1 MVPSVKGMTSPNLRP
16 DSAILKAMIC
26 AGLVTAQFVAGKAAR
41 DALFL
46 SNLDVTTLPAMVF
59 VTAGFSILLVVLNA
73 KWLRNVSPVTF
84 VPLLFTGSAVLLLLE
99 WALVAAAPVVAGVV
113 VYLHVS
119 GAGPMLG
126 SSFWLVATERFDPRT
141 AKRRFG
147 QITAA
152 GTMGGLMGGLIAERV
167 AALSGVGTMLPVLA
181 ALNLACAWQ
190 IRQLAE
196 PLERLRRPIELSPE
210 LAAEPP
216 RSGLQVMKRA
226 PYLRSLAAL
235 VLLGTAAAALADYVF
250 KAQAVTTLGRGDGLL
265 GFFAMYYAGIS
276 LITFVLQSSTSRVA
290 LEKLGLGLTTG
301 APSVVLAVGSIGA
314 LIGPGL
320 PSIVTARGGESVFRG
335 SLFRAGYE
343 LFYTP
348 IPVSE
353 KRAAKSIIDVGFDRL
368 GDAAGAVLVT
378 LALIATPA
386 YQLPTMLGLAFL
398 LSGSALIVAM
408 RLNRGYIQTLERSLL
423 NRAVELDLS
432 DTEDLTTRSTMTR
445 TLSTLRALRRSP
457 ASVPQEP
464 TPSDAPTTV
473 AARKTRA
480 SESIAGMDTVLLQIA
495 ALRSRDRERI
505 LRVLR
510 SEEDLPAALVPHVIP
525 LLAWDPVA
533 NEAVRAL
540 RRVAAERV
548 GELIDTLIDQNQDFA
563 VRRRLARVFSVC
575 VSQRAANGLLL
586 GLEDVRFEVRFHCAR
601 SLAAI
606 LARNPRI
613 TIDRHFIFEIVRRE
627 TAVGRPVWE
636 SQRLLHQLDETQDN
650 VFVDEFVK
658 NRASRSLAHVFT
670 LLALVLPTEPLQI
683 AFRGLHT
690 SDPILR
696 GTALE
701 YLEGVLPATIRDSLW
716 PYLEDSR
723 PKSQQNRPREEI
735 LEDLL
740 RSNESI
746 MLNLRALQQRG
757 SKPPRSA

>member
-1 MVPSVKGMTSPNLRP
+1 MTSRNVQPEP
-16 DSAILKAMIC
+16 AILTAMVC

-59 VTAGFSILLVVLNA
+59 VTAAFSIILVVLNA
-73 KWLRNVSPVTF
+73 KWLQHVSPATF
-84 VPLLFTGSAVLLLLE
+84 APLMFAASAVLLLLE
-99 WALVAAAPVVAGVV
+99 WALVVTAPVLAGAV

-152 GTMGGLMGGLIAERV
+152 GTMGGLIGGLIAERV

-181 ALNLACAWQ
+181 ALNLASAWQ
-190 IRQLAE
+190 IRRLAE

-210 LAAEPP
+210 LAGAPS
-216 RSGLQVMKRA
+216 RSGFQVMKRA
-226 PYLRSLAAL
+226 PYLRDLAAL
-235 VLLGTAAAALADYVF
+235 VLLGTASAALADYVF
-250 KAQAVTTLGRGDGLL
+250 KAQAVITLGRGEELL

-301 APSVVLAVGSIGA
+301 APSVALAVGTVGA
-314 LIGPGL
+314 LIDPSL
-320 PSIVTARGGESVFRG
+320 PSIVAARGGESVFRG

-353 KRAAKSIIDVGFDRL
+353 KRAAKSIVDVGFDRL
-368 GDAAGAVLVT
+368 GDAVGAVLVT

-386 YQLPTMLGLAFL
+386 YQLPAMLGLALF
-398 LSGSALIVAM
+398 LSGVTLIVAM
-408 RLNRGYIQTLERSLL
+408 RLNRGYIQALELGLL

-432 DTEDLTTRSTMTR
+432 DAEDSTTRTTMMR
-445 TLSTLRALRRSP
+445 TLTTLRALRRPPAQVPPEVSP
-457 ASVPQEP
+457 PDDVTAQPM
-464 TPSDAPTTV
+464 TV
-473 AARKTRA
+473 RGAAAVTA
-480 SESIAGMDTVLLQIA
+480 DTDPVIHQVM
-495 ALRSRDRERI
+495 ALRSRDRERVVG
-505 LRVLR
+505 VLQ
-510 SEEDLPAALVPHVIP
+510 SGEGLTAALVPHVIP
-525 LLAWDPVA
+525 LLAWDAVA

-540 RRVAAERV
+540 RRVAEDRV
-548 GELIDTLIDQNQDFA
+548 GELVDALIDPNQDFA

-575 VSQRAANGLLL
+575 VSQRAADGLLL
-586 GLEDVRFEVRFHCAR
+586 GLEDMRFEVRFQCAR
-601 SLAAI
+601 SLAAV
-606 LARNPRI
+606 LEKNPRI
-613 TIDRHFIFEIVRRE
+613 RIDRHLIFEIVRRE

-636 SQRLLHQLDETQDN
+636 SQRLLHQLDETQDD
-650 VFVDEFVK
+650 VFVDEFVR

-701 YLEGVLPATIRDSLW
+701 YLEEVLPPTIRDSLW

-723 PKSQQNRPREEI
+723 QTSQKNRPRQEI
-735 LEDLL
+735 LDDLL

-746 MLNLRALQQRG
+746 ILNLKELRQRG
-757 SKPPRSA
+757 KKPSQST

>member
-1 MVPSVKGMTSPNLRP
+1 
-16 DSAILKAMIC
+16 
-26 AGLVTAQFVAGKAAR
+26 
-41 DALFL
+41 
-46 SNLDVTTLPAMVF
+46 
-59 VTAGFSILLVVLNA
+59 
-73 KWLRNVSPVTF
+73 
-84 VPLLFTGSAVLLLLE
+84 
-99 WALVAAAPVVAGVV
+99 
-113 VYLHVS
+113 
-119 GAGPMLG
+119 
-126 SSFWLVATERFDPRT
+126 
-141 AKRRFG
+141 
-147 QITAA
+147 
-152 GTMGGLMGGLIAERV
+152 
-167 AALSGVGTMLPVLA
+167 
-181 ALNLACAWQ
+181 
-190 IRQLAE
+190 
-196 PLERLRRPIELSPE
+196 
-210 LAAEPP
+210 
-216 RSGLQVMKRA
+216 
-226 PYLRSLAAL
+226 
-235 VLLGTAAAALADYVF
+235 
-250 KAQAVTTLGRGDGLL
+250 
-265 GFFAMYYAGIS
+265 
-276 LITFVLQSSTSRVA
+276 
-290 LEKLGLGLTTG
+290 
-301 APSVVLAVGSIGA
+301 
-314 LIGPGL
+314 
-320 PSIVTARGGESVFRG
+320 
-335 SLFRAGYE
+335 
-343 LFYTP
+343 
-348 IPVSE
+348 
-353 KRAAKSIIDVGFDRL
+353 
-368 GDAAGAVLVT
+368 
-378 LALIATPA
+378 
-386 YQLPTMLGLAFL
+386 
-398 LSGSALIVAM
+398 
-408 RLNRGYIQTLERSLL
+408 
-423 NRAVELDLS
+423 
-432 DTEDLTTRSTMTR
+432 
-445 TLSTLRALRRSP
+445 
-457 ASVPQEP
+457 
-464 TPSDAPTTV
+464 
-473 AARKTRA
+473 
-480 SESIAGMDTVLLQIA
+480 MDTVLLQIA